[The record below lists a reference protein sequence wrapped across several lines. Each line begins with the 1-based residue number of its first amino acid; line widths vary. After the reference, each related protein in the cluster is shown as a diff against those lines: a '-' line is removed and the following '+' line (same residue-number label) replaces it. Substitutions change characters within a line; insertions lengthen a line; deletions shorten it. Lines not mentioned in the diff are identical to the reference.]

1 MKDIVLFDTSIASEN
16 GGDRIIMDYCL
27 RALDTLND
35 ISFFT
40 HLPTHDYLGKVGRSK
55 LRHAD
60 LSIVCGTNLL
70 TSHVLSYKQWM
81 IDLASLFSIQNI
93 KLMGVGWW
101 QYQDEPDL
109 LTRSILLRIL
119 DNGHLHSVRDRYTE
133 NKLKQIGLTNVIY
146 TSCPTMWELSKE
158 KCLQIP
164 KFKKDAVISTLTS
177 YKKNIAHDT
186 ELFNILLANYK
197 TVYVWIQSYDDYKYL
212 DDLGFL
218 NKVNIVG
225 PSLKC
230 YDKILSEGQ
239 VDYIG
244 TRLHG
249 GIRALNHCIRTVII
263 SCDNRAQEISNDTGL
278 PIIKENEISELL
290 PKWIN
295 SEVLTDIRI
304 PQQNIIQWKESLM
317 KEL

>member
-1 MKDIVLFDTSIASEN
+1 MFIQPFTNPILSNTSDTSI
-16 GGDRIIMDYCL
+16 
-27 RALDTLND
+27 
-35 ISFFT
+35 
-40 HLPTHDYLGKVGRSK
+40 
-55 LRHAD
+55 
-60 LSIVCGTNLL
+60 
-70 TSHVLSYKQWM
+70 
-81 IDLASLFSIQNI
+81 
-93 KLMGVGWW
+93 
-101 QYQDEPDL
+101 
-109 LTRSILLRIL
+109 
-119 DNGHLHSVRDRYTE
+119 
-133 NKLKQIGLTNVIY
+133 
-146 TSCPTMWELSKE
+146 
-158 KCLQIP
+158 
-164 KFKKDAVISTLTS
+164 
-177 YKKNIAHDT
+177 
-186 ELFNILLANYK
+186 
-197 TVYVWIQSYDDYKYL
+197 DDYKYL